1 MESAYVCSRI
11 KELCADYKDAL
22 TFGEV
27 ENAEKDLSK
36 ILNLL
41 DVFGAEHERHF
52 DSVFFAGEL
61 DYNAGEKNVQYPD
74 AVSEYRKRRKKRKD
88 CAAVKRFK
96 DRQLKRMD
104 DDGRWVTTENDH
116 HIHINE
122 EGVPDKGN
130 PHVLKAMTSGTK
142 TREQIVRGRVQKTK
156 SRVDSALKSY
166 RDSDEQVKKYA
177 KEYYDKGT
185 AFKHAQHQLDMIDK
199 VYKKTL
205 SDNGYEEKDGER
217 LRKEV
222 DDLKKQLEA
231 DPYNSD
237 LKGKFNN
244 KNFLLAEWEDC
255 YGEEAKQIRKDFDG
269 LKRDSE
275 AAKKELQKH
284 LDARK
289 SALSEARKAMGER
302 DAQSMKFYSDDE
314 RKGIKESVINSDG
327 FQNLNDDEKAAISAS
342 LDNASDAQLAML
354 KKSSENVKI
363 MRYEDTAATTGCSH
377 YSSGSGCMYLEE
389 EDRKNPKVFWHEY
402 GHYMD
407 DFRHSGLEDNVVTYG
422 EGSPYESH
430 SSSFSDILESDVHIR
445 GEDAVKDIQEMLD
458 GVSPGRFEVVT
469 NSEGTYLGVR
479 DQKVGTY
486 TDSDIDLRMDLQRA
500 FDKVVDNYLDGG
512 DNGGEIAEYYRSI
525 GYPQYED
532 RPNRDDYIESYT
544 TPKRKLEREREK
556 YKGAEEEYYKKLN
569 EYYAEQDRVKAEH
582 PDFHDKVNEIYD
594 RKREREK
601 HISAVTDCLCGVF
614 GGETFSIYGCH
625 DPSYYKVG
633 KKVENE
639 WSANIHQMMLM
650 QDKEALS
657 LMEKLMPRTMKK
669 VRTAYNEYL
678 WRNMVI

>member
-1 MESAYVCSRI
+1 MESAYVCGRI

-36 ILNLL
+36 IRNLL
-41 DVFGAEHERHF
+41 DAFGAEHERHF

-185 AFKHAQHQLDMIDK
+185 TFKHAQHRLDMIDK

-222 DDLKKQLEA
+222 DDLKKQLEV

-302 DAQSMKFYSDDE
+302 DAQSMKFYNDDE
-314 RKGIKESVINSDG
+314 REEIKESVINSDG
-327 FQNLNDDEKAAISAS
+327 FQNLNDEEKAAISAS
-342 LDNASDAQLAML
+342 LDNVSDAQLAML
-354 KKSSENVKI
+354 KKSSENAKI

-445 GEDAVKDIQEMLD
+445 GEDAAKDIQEMLD
-458 GVSPGRFEVVT
+458 EVSLGRFEVVT
-469 NSEGTYLGVR
+469 NSDGTYLGVR

-486 TDSDIDLRMDLQRA
+486 TDSDINLRMDLQRA

-512 DNGGEIAEYYRSI
+512 ENGGEIAEYYRSI

-556 YKGAEEEYYKKLN
+556 YKGAEEEYYRKLN
-569 EYYAEQDRVKAEH
+569 EFYDEQERVKAEH
-582 PDFHDKVNEIYD
+582 PDFHDKVSEMYD